1 LAARGILFTACDP
14 DAIRGDGDLVTETR
28 DEKDFTGLNV
38 SVPGKINVKSG
49 TTFKVEVQVEENL
62 LPYLRTEVES
72 DGNLHIYF
80 YKEVRDVDGLVV
92 SVTMPQLES
101 LDLSGSAILATDG
114 VFEGPSLDLDVSG
127 SGKVTMNFIDYDD
140 VDVQLSASGRIELEG
155 AGGDLNAHISGRGDI
170 VALDCPVREADVRI
184 SGSGAAKVDVL
195 YKLKAQISG
204 SGEVWYEGNPVVSS
218 EISGSGSGSEDL
230 ISKKSVEKMVKLR
243 LWFRHFFSLVVVSPS
258 IEVSADCQ

>member
-1 LAARGILFTACDP
+1 MLNKRNLRALALLILPALLLFTACDP

-38 SVPGKINVKSG
+38 SVPGKINVKLG

-72 DGNLHIYF
+72 DGDLHIYF

-92 SVTMPQLES
+92 SVTMPQLET
-101 LDLSGSAILATDG
+101 LDLSGSAIVVTDG

-140 VDVQLSASGRIELEG
+140 IDVQLSGSGRIEVEG
-155 AGGDLNAHISGRGDI
+155 TGGELNAHISGSGHI
-170 VALDCPVREADVRI
+170 VALDCPVREAEVHI
-184 SGSGAAKVDVL
+184 SGSGSAKVDVL
-195 YKLKAQISG
+195 QKLKAHISG
-204 SGEVWYEGNPVVSS
+204 SGEVWYEGNPVVDSD
-218 EISGSGSGSEDL
+218 ISGSGK
-230 ISKKSVEKMVKLR
+230 IIK
-243 LWFRHFFSLVVVSPS
+243 
-258 IEVSADCQ
+258 I